1 MSITLKKERLERVW
15 RKINFKQ
22 ITNFVERTPPP
33 CLRRE
38 ILNFSIYKNSI
49 AESG

>member
-1 MSITLKKERLERVW
+1 VEGGGVNEHNVKKVRLERVW

-33 CLRRE
+33 STKGDIKLFY
-38 ILNFSIYKNSI
+38 L
-49 AESG
+49 